1 MRICRHSLSIVAAAL
16 LAGCGSKVPS
26 VTLAVEK
33 KLNATFGGVSNV
45 VEIGGGRVA
54 FADPMGRRFHT
65 GDFATGAVDTVGVPV
80 DSLPYNAPPSL
91 YKRPGWV
98 AQLAGDTI
106 GVVDFGAT
114 RTTLWTPTGFAR
126 VLTIPEAGGAT
137 PVLVYDTL
145 GYGYKADFRTVTGG
159 AEPGTEMRKDS
170 LPVLRLNLASGVV
183 DTVAR
188 LSVPEF
194 GEAKFGPQV
203 QTVAQVFGPTDIF
216 GALPDGSIWVA
227 RARTLS
233 VDRRTPEG
241 TWTRGAAHSYAKVAV
256 TEEDKKRVMDRLHAR
271 GMPSN
276 VEVVFPFARTKPSF
290 EAAIGRPGGE
300 VWLQY
305 SRADENDPMTYAVIG
320 RDGTMLKTVTLPAGV
335 GLTSVTGT
343 YAYGAMKN
351 GEGRDLVRLVVP

>member
-1 MRICRHSLSIVAAAL
+1 MRIRSYYVSIVLAVL
-16 LAGCGSKVPS
+16 LGGCGPKVPS
-26 VTLAVEK
+26 VTLAVDK
-33 KLNATFGGVSNV
+33 KLNATFGGVSDV

-54 FADPMGRRFHT
+54 FADPIARRFHT

-80 DSLPYNAPPSL
+80 DTLPFNAPSSL
-91 YKRPGWV
+91 YKHPGWV
-98 AQLAGDTI
+98 ARLAADTVA
-106 GVVDFGAT
+106 VVDFGAT

-126 VLTIPEAGGAT
+126 VLTIPDAGGLT

-194 GEAKFGPQV
+194 GEASFGPQK
-203 QTVAQVFGPTDIF
+203 QTVAQIFGPTDIF

-233 VDRRTPEG
+233 VDWRSPEG
-241 TWTRGAAHSYAKVAV
+241 TWTRGAAHSYPKVAV
-256 TEEDKKRVMDRLHAR
+256 TQADKQRVMDRLHAR

-290 EAAIGRPGGE
+290 EAAIARPGE

-305 SRADENDPMTYAVIG
+305 SRADENDPMTYAVIE
-320 RDGTMLKTVTLPAGV
+320 RDGTMLKTVTVPAGV

-351 GEGRDLVRLVVP
+351 GEGRDLVRMVVP